1 MRFHTN
7 GVSTVDDVDMDG
19 CLCLPAQLYLF
30 GKKRDQF
37 AGADVQRLSN
47 MVQSLVSES
56 QMKNVEVSFEALKE
70 FYQANA
76 PDKLAEMD
84 DKKIQ
89 DILDKAGK
97 GGGPGHYALVK
108 ALKKKYNKAPKTRAR
123 TVAADGK
130 ASEGGAQQDTKSKT
144 GSANAGAGSKPKVE
158 NNKPNLHL
166 ATLEQLEA
174 ELAKRREDEEERRA
188 EAATDDDE
196 GPKFPIYEP
205 KNRTLIRG
213 AEQIVIIGK

>member
-1 MRFHTN
+1 
-7 GVSTVDDVDMDG
+7 V
-19 CLCLPAQLYLF
+19 QLYLF

-37 AGADVQRLSN
+37 AGADTQRLAN

-76 PDKLAEMD
+76 PEKLAEMD

-108 ALKKKYNKAPKTRAR
+108 ALKKKYSGKAPKTRAR
-123 TVAADGK
+123 TVAAEAK
-130 ASEGGAQQDTKSKT
+130 ASEGTAQDTKSKT
-144 GSANAGAGSKPKVE
+144 GSANAGGSSGSKPKVE

-188 EAATDDDE
+188 EAATDDDDS
-196 GPKFPIYEP
+196 PKFPIYEP
-205 KNRTLIRG
+205 KNRTLTRG
-213 AEQIVIIGK
+213 AEQVVIIGKASLQPV